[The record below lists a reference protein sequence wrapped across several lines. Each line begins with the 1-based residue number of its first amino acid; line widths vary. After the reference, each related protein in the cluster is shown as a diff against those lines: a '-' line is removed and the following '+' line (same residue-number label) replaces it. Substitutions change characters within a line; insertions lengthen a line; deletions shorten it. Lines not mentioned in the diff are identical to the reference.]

1 MSLSGSEFCD
11 TVDHAGPKKAK
22 MMPIFSPA
30 RRFERHQESAMSYL
44 QELNDYLF
52 QHVPLFRAM
61 QARLERCDATGL
73 ALAAPLAPNVND
85 KGTAF
90 GGSMAA
96 IAALTGWAITT
107 ITLREHG
114 ETAEIVIID
123 STLKFLRPVRET
135 IVAECIAPDP
145 AAVEKFIQRYRQRGK
160 ARWTVE
166 VVVRADGEPAMTF
179 SGHYGIFRS
188 EPTA

>member
-1 MSLSGSEFCD
+1 MS
-11 TVDHAGPKKAK
+11 H
-22 MMPIFSPA
+22 
-30 RRFERHQESAMSYL
+30 L
-44 QELNDYLF
+44 QELNDYLTR
-52 QHVPLFRAM
+52 HVPLFRAM

-107 ITLREHG
+107 IILRVHG
-114 ETAEIVIID
+114 ESAEIVITD

-135 IVAECIAPDP
+135 IVAECVPPDA

-160 ARWTVE
+160 ARWAVE

-179 SGHYGIFRS
+179 SGHYGIFKS
-188 EPTA
+188 EQAG

>member
-1 MSLSGSEFCD
+1 MS
-11 TVDHAGPKKAK
+11 
-22 MMPIFSPA
+22 
-30 RRFERHQESAMSYL
+30 HQ
-44 QELNDYLF
+44 QELNDYLTR
-52 QHVPLFRAM
+52 HVPLFRAM
-61 QARLERCDATGL
+61 QARLERCDAAGL

-107 ITLREHG
+107 ITLRDHG

-135 IVAECIAPDP
+135 IVAECVLPD
-145 AAVEKFIQRYRQRGK
+145 AATVETFIERYRQRGK
-160 ARWTVE
+160 ARWTVD

-179 SGHYGIFRS
+179 KGHYGVFRPES
-188 EPTA
+188 T